1 MADDDWRGGRKMADV
16 TQRVGPSPLDRASD
30 RTLVERCIDGDTRA
44 FETLITRYG
53 RMMKAY
59 AVRLTGSPADADDVV
74 QESLI
79 SAWKRIDTLADGDLV
94 KSWLMRIVSRRA
106 IDLMRQRRDADSTDD
121 VMIESPERDGP
132 ERRAEAS
139 SQLDA
144 LSASLDRLP
153 EGQRQSWVLREIGGY
168 SYEEIAEQLGQTTAS
183 VRGNLAR
190 ARATLVREM
199 EGWR

>member
-1 MADDDWRGGRKMADV
+1 MVVADPLRASGGLLE
-16 TQRVGPSPLDRASD
+16 QASD
-30 RTLVERCIDGDTRA
+30 RTLVERCVDGDTRA
-44 FETLITRYG
+44 FQVIITRYG

-59 AVRLTGSPADADDVV
+59 AVRLTRSSADGDDVV
-74 QESLI
+74 QEALI
-79 SAWKRIDTLADGDLV
+79 SAWKRIDTLEDGAMV

-106 IDLMRQRRDADSTDD
+106 IDLMRQRKDTDSTEDAI
-121 VMIESPERDGP
+121 IEAPERDGP

-139 SQLDA
+139 SQLGA
-144 LSASLDRLP
+144 LSAALDRLP
-153 EGQRQSWVLREIGGY
+153 AGQHQAWVLREIGGY
-168 SYEEIAEQLGQTTAS
+168 SYEEIAEQLGFSVAS

>member
-1 MADDDWRGGRKMADV
+1 MADV